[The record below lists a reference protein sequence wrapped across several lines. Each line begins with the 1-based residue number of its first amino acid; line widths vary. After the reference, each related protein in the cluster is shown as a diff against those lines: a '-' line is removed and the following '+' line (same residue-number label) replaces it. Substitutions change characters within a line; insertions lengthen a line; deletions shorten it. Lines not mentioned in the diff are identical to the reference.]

1 MDGVLILTLLLAS
14 LPSTS
19 PCLTLFAA
27 EEHPL
32 RPVGLPLSARPSRPC
47 STRLQW
53 AEFWGVLVHPQCKRA
68 LVWAPLLHP
77 PHAGTRLP
85 VGNTYP
91 FLPSLVD
98 MTVRGWVG
106 SQTTGM
112 GALHFGM
119 RRNLWLAV
127 GTASLGPSGKKDPGW
142 CMGTL
147 PGASLQTVSLCSFLG
162 YSNCPTFPKGS
173 SGVSQAQQA
182 QCWPPAWLKLYIY
195 LLWPY

>member
-1 MDGVLILTLLLAS
+1 MGS
-14 LPSTS
+14 SSS
-19 PCLTLFAA
+19 PCFWPHCPPPPHVLLSLQQKSTRCAQSAYHYPPGRAVPARLGCSGQSSGGSSCT
-27 EEHPL
+27 H
-32 RPVGLPLSARPSRPC
+32 SARELWFGPHYC
-47 STRLQW
+47 T
-53 AEFWGVLVHPQCKRA
+53 H
-68 LVWAPLLHP
+68 

-85 VGNTYP
+85 VGNPYP